1 MDIISKLLGMP
12 EYYLD
17 TNAVRKLTPMLSEG
31 VHDSVL
37 TSIYTII
44 ELIGNIKDEA
54 SFQRQKAILEK
65 LAKGKFKI
73 DPLLPEEV
81 QMEAFNIHLNSD
93 VSSQIVDLMIRL
105 ICFDTYE
112 NWVAFETVQEPH
124 PNIYEYVQIT
134 DKQQSFAQMLEKH
147 FSDVPT
153 KMSINDFNKTWDES
167 QSRDLILTRV
177 VEYYVEKRKQMY
189 PDRTDQIRYDS
200 SINLFMLVH
209 AHYVDKKVAYHNKP
223 GRNDFQDL
231 MHLLYVRQGITLVT
245 DDRHFRENVNEV
257 WNGRAIT
264 TDEFLQRYRQTTE

>member
-12 EYYLD
+12 DYYLD

-31 VHDSVL
+31 VHNSVI

-65 LAKGKFKI
+65 LAKGMFKI
-73 DPLLPEEV
+73 DPLLPEEI
-81 QMEAFNIHLNSD
+81 QMVAFNIHLSSD
-93 VSSQIVDLMIRL
+93 VSGQIIELMIRL
-105 ICFDTYE
+105 ICFDSYV
-112 NWVAFETVQEPH
+112 NWMAFESAQEPH

-134 DKQQSFAQMLEKH
+134 DKQKSFAQMLEKH
-147 FSDVPT
+147 FSDVPP
-153 KMSINDFNKTWDES
+153 KMSIKDFNETWDES
-167 QSRDLILTRV
+167 QSRDHILTRV
-177 VEYYVEKRKQMY
+177 VEYYLEKRKQMY
-189 PDRTDQIRYDS
+189 PDLADHIRYDS

-209 AHYVDKKVAYHNKP
+209 AHYVDKKVAYRNKP

-231 MHLLYVRQGITLVT
+231 MHLLYVRQGMTLVT

-257 WNGRAIT
+257 WSGRAIT
-264 TDEFLQRYRQTTE
+264 TDEFLLLYKPE